1 MQERVSSVTEFGNGY
16 LIILLAGVSFFLYGS
31 SMASQS
37 LEKLMASKITTLMNK
52 LSKSQFLSIAVGIG
66 LTTIL
71 QSSGA
76 VTSMLVGLGT
86 ARVIQLPQVMGV
98 IIGTAIGSTLTVQLI
113 SFDLSGYA
121 LPLFIVG
128 FTGFFLAQ
136 KPTLRNLS
144 TVVMGFALIFFG
156 LKMISMGAHHFATLE
171 ILSDFFQTL
180 KANSAY
186 SFFASMLFCAFVHSS
201 AVTIGLAMSLCS
213 AGVIS
218 TQDAIIWVYGANIGT
233 TSTALFAAASANYI
247 GKQVAW
253 AHFFYK
259 SVSVILFYPLTNYFI
274 DFVQQFQTTSSRL
287 IANAHL
293 FFNIGSAIIFY
304 PFIAQGAVLIEK
316 MFPKSSQ
323 DEFGTEYLALNNYEN
338 SALAVSYAQR
348 EIMRTADIVISM
360 LKDSVVLFEQEDP
373 LLIQSIKE
381 RDNQVDFLYRETK
394 MFLLNHANQ
403 GSAAV
408 QQNIMNMIMF
418 ISDLE
423 RAADSID
430 INIRTLAIKKH
441 ALKLYFSNEGW
452 SEIKQMHAQV
462 VKVASM
468 GINAY
473 DNPKLCENA
482 IELKRDLA
490 KFELNMRE
498 NHISRLNK
506 GMRDSINT
514 SSIHLDLL
522 SEYKRI
528 ASLLCNHAYNTSK
541 SSRKVAL
548 KTDPSSSSEDLS

>member
-1 MQERVSSVTEFGNGY
+1 
-16 LIILLAGVSFFLYGS
+16 
-31 SMASQS
+31 MAQR
-37 LEKLMASKITTLMNK
+37 ITLLMNK
-52 LSKSQFLSIAVGIG
+52 LSKSSLLSIGVGVG

-76 VTSMLVGLGT
+76 VTTMLVGLGS

-113 SFDLSGYA
+113 SFDLSTYA
-121 LPLFIVG
+121 LPLFILG
-128 FTGFFLAQ
+128 FGGFFFTS
-136 KPTLRNLS
+136 KPSLKNLS
-144 TVVMGFALIFFG
+144 TVIMGFAMIFLG
-156 LKMISMGAHHFATLE
+156 LKMISISSHYFAQLE
-171 ILSDFFQTL
+171 ILAEFFRNL
-180 KANSAY
+180 KENSAY
-186 SFFASMLFCAFVHSS
+186 SFFAAVIFCAFVHSS
-201 AVTIGLAMSLCS
+201 AITIGLAMSLCS

-218 TQDAIIWVYGANIGT
+218 THDAIIWVYGANIGT
-233 TSTALFAAASANYI
+233 TSTALYTSASSNYI

-259 SVSVILFYPLTNYFI
+259 ALSVIIFYPLTTYFI
-274 DFVQQFQTTSSRL
+274 DFVSQFQTTTSRL
-287 IANAHL
+287 IANAHF
-293 FFNIGSAIIFY
+293 FFNIGSAIVFY
-304 PFIAQGAVLIEK
+304 PFIGKGAQLIQK
-316 MFPKSSQ
+316 MFPKGLQ
-323 DEFGTEYLALNNYEN
+323 DEFGTEYLAMNNYEN
-338 SALAVSYAQR
+338 TALAVSYAQR
-348 EIMRTADIVISM
+348 EIMRTADIVVSM

-373 LLIQSIKE
+373 VLVQSIKD

-394 MFLLNHANQ
+394 MFLLNQANSN
-403 GSAAV
+403 SAV
-408 QQNIMNMIMF
+408 VNQNVMNMIMF

-441 ALKLYFSNEGW
+441 ALKLYFSDEGW

-473 DNPKLCENA
+473 DNPAMCESA
-482 IELKRDLA
+482 IQLKRELAKIELHL
-490 KFELNMRE
+490 RE

-522 SEYKRI
+522 SEYRRI
-528 ASLLCNHAYNTSK
+528 ASLLCNHAYSTIKGVGSK
-541 SSRKVAL
+541 ERDQK
-548 KTDPSSSSEDLS
+548 EDLS

>member
-1 MQERVSSVTEFGNGY
+1 MIDLQNSH
-16 LIILLAGVSFFLYGS
+16 IIIFLAGIAFFLYGS

-37 LEKLMASKITTLMNK
+37 LEKLMAQRITLLMNK
-52 LSKSQFLSIAVGIG
+52 LSKSSLLSIGVGVG

-76 VTSMLVGLGT
+76 VTTMLVGLGS

-113 SFDLSGYA
+113 SFDLSTYA
-121 LPLFIVG
+121 LPLFILG
-128 FTGFFLAQ
+128 FGGFFFTS
-136 KPTLRNLS
+136 KPGFKNLS
-144 TVVMGFALIFFG
+144 TVIMGFAMIFLG
-156 LKMISMGAHHFATLE
+156 LKMISISSHYFAQLE
-171 ILSDFFQTL
+171 ILAEFFRTL
-180 KANSAY
+180 KENSAY
-186 SFFASMLFCAFVHSS
+186 SFFASMVFCAFVHSS
-201 AVTIGLAMSLCS
+201 AITIGLAMSLCS

-218 TQDAIIWVYGANIGT
+218 THDAIIWVYGANIGT
-233 TSTALFAAASANYI
+233 TSTALYTAAGSNYI

-259 SVSVILFYPLTNYFI
+259 ALSVIIFYPLTTYFI
-274 DFVQQFQTTSSRL
+274 DFVTQFQSTTSRL
-287 IANAHL
+287 IANAHF
-293 FFNIGSAIIFY
+293 FFNIGSAIVFY
-304 PFIAQGAVLIEK
+304 PFISKGSQLIQK
-316 MFPKSSQ
+316 MFPKGLQ
-323 DEFGTEYLALNNYEN
+323 EEFGTEYLAMNNYEN
-338 SALAVSYAQR
+338 TALAVSYAQR
-348 EIMRTADIVISM
+348 EIMRTADIVVSM

-373 LLIQSIKE
+373 VLVQSIKD

-394 MFLLNHANQ
+394 MFLLNQAN
-403 GSAAV
+403 SNTAV
-408 QQNIMNMIMF
+408 VNQNVMNMIMF

-441 ALKLYFSNEGW
+441 ALKLYFSDEGW
-452 SEIKQMHAQV
+452 GEIKQMHAQV

-473 DNPKLCENA
+473 DNPAMCESA
-482 IELKRDLA
+482 IQLKRELAKIELHL
-490 KFELNMRE
+490 RE

-522 SEYKRI
+522 SEYRRI
-528 ASLLCNHAYNTSK
+528 ASLLCNHAYSTIK
-541 SSRKVAL
+541 GVGKERDQK
-548 KTDPSSSSEDLS
+548 EDLS